1 MEAVIF
7 NWLVGNCDAHGKNYS
22 LLYDR
27 SAPTLAPLYD
37 LVSTVAYPELTIRL
51 AMSINGA
58 RTLDEVTDRSWDQLA
73 VDIKYRAPT
82 LRSARSALL
91 RRAAEQAQTLTA
103 QATHHNDIAHAIAA
117 RIAGLARDRATFSSR

>member
-1 MEAVIF
+1 
-7 NWLVGNCDAHGKNYS
+7 
-22 LLYDR
+22 
-27 SAPTLAPLYD
+27 
-37 LVSTVAYPELTIRL
+37 VAYPELTIRL